1 MASLNINIVNLR
13 PGVVRFLPS
22 GYGTPSCAANRMRL
36 NIVNLRP
43 GVELGSIWKMP
54 ILYPDS
60 VYSMSGRL
68 GYSNKWFIAVYIA
81 CETTFRNP
89 CVRCVVHCGVYC
101 TGADSCGPR
110 VHSFIYLLETL
121 VPHQFAVVSSPI
133 LAGLEYIH
141 SFTC

>member
-1 MASLNINIVNLR
+1 MASLNI
-13 PGVVRFLPS
+13 
-22 GYGTPSCAANRMRL
+22 

-89 CVRCVVHCGVYC
+89 NNNVFAGISWIGLILVR
-101 TGADSCGPR
+101 DSFWF
-110 VHSFIYLLETL
+110 VN
-121 VPHQFAVVSSPI
+121 
-133 LAGLEYIH
+133 
-141 SFTC
+141 